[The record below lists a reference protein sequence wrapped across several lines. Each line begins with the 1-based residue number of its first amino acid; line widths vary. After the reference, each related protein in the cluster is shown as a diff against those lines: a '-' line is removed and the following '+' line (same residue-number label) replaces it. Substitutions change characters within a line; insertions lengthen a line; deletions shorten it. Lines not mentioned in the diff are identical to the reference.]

1 MAKKPLRY
9 NDIIRKYEEYFSV
22 SYYEAYI
29 ELLRFKKDIT
39 AAFQELV
46 KELPITTVKQQ
57 KKLNKLYKEIEK
69 LNKTTSRVEYY
80 NTNSRVVF
88 RELLDYIDLK
98 KFVKEFELMFNGK
111 SAARGY
117 GDRVLKALSKEY
129 SKLMETNQDFRDLVC
144 VLLFSVKGSKFY
156 IPLILSA
163 MYQAKEEDNITQKE
177 IITMYQLLKETKDKL
192 KENGNNDNEDI

>member
-1 MAKKPLRY
+1 MANKPLRY

-80 NTNSRVVF
+80 NTNSREVF

-98 KFVKEFELMFNGK
+98 KFVKEYDLMFNSK
-111 SAARGY
+111 SAPRGY
-117 GDRVLKALSKEY
+117 SKRVLKALSKEY

-163 MYQAKEEDNITQKE
+163 MYQSKEEDNSTQKE
-177 IITMYQLLKETKDKL
+177 IITMYQLLKETKEKL
-192 KENGNNDNEDI
+192 KEESNNDKGDI

>member
-39 AAFQELV
+39 KAFQELV

-80 NTNSRVVF
+80 NVNSRDIF

-98 KFVKEFELMFNGK
+98 KFVKEYDLMFNSK
-111 SAARGY
+111 SAPQGY
-117 GDRVLKALSKEY
+117 GKRVLKALSKEY

-144 VLLFSVKGSKFY
+144 VLLFSIKGSKFY
-156 IPLILSA
+156 IPLIISA
-163 MYQAKEEDNITQKE
+163 MYQVKEEDNSTQKE
-177 IITMYQLLKETKDKL
+177 IITMYQLLQETKQKL
-192 KENGNNDNEDI
+192 KEDKNNDNI

>member
-9 NDIIRKYEEYFSV
+9 NEIIRKYEEYFSV

-69 LNKTTSRVEYY
+69 LNNTTSRVEYY
-80 NTNSRVVF
+80 STNSRAVF

-98 KFVKEFELMFNGK
+98 KFVKEYDLMFNGK
-111 SAARGY
+111 SAPRGY

-144 VLLFSVKGSKFY
+144 VLLFSIKGTKFY

-163 MYQAKEEDNITQKE
+163 MYKTKEEDNSTQKE
-177 IITMYQLLKETKDKL
+177 IATMYQLLQETKQKL
-192 KENGNNDNEDI
+192 KEDKNNEDI

>member
-39 AAFQELV
+39 TAFQELV
-46 KELPITTVKQQ
+46 KELPIKTVKQQ

-80 NTNSRVVF
+80 NANSRVVF

-98 KFVKEFELMFNGK
+98 KFVKEYDLMFNGK
-111 SAARGY
+111 SAPRGY

-156 IPLILSA
+156 MPLVLSA
-163 MYQAKEEDNITQKE
+163 MYQVKEENNITQKE
-177 IITMYQLLKETKDKL
+177 IITMYQLLKETKEKL
-192 KENGNNDNEDI
+192 NNEDK

>member
-80 NTNSRVVF
+80 NANSRVIF

-98 KFVKEFELMFNGK
+98 KFVKEYDLMFNGK
-111 SAARGY
+111 SAPRGY

-156 IPLILSA
+156 MPLVLSA
-163 MYQAKEEDNITQKE
+163 MYQVKEEKNITQKE
-177 IITMYQLLKETKDKL
+177 IITMYQLLQETKQKL
-192 KENGNNDNEDI
+192 KEDKNNDNI

>member
-39 AAFQELV
+39 KAFQELV

-80 NTNSRVVF
+80 NVNSRNIF

-98 KFVKEFELMFNGK
+98 KFVKEYDLIFNSK
-111 SAARGY
+111 SAPKGY
-117 GDRVLKALSKEY
+117 GKRVLKALSKEY

-144 VLLFSVKGSKFY
+144 VLLFSIKGSKFY
-156 IPLILSA
+156 IPLIISA
-163 MYQAKEEDNITQKE
+163 MYQVKEDDNITQKE
-177 IITMYQLLKETKDKL
+177 IITMYQLLQETKQKL
-192 KENGNNDNEDI
+192 KEDKNNDNI

>member
-1 MAKKPLRY
+1 MVKKPLRY
-9 NDIIRKYEEYFSV
+9 NEIIRKYEEYFSV

-39 AAFQELV
+39 GAFQELV

-80 NTNSRVVF
+80 NTNSRAVF

-98 KFVKEFELMFNGK
+98 KFVKEYDLMFNGK
-111 SAARGY
+111 SAPRGY

-163 MYQAKEEDNITQKE
+163 MYQAKEEDNSTQKE

-192 KENGNNDNEDI
+192 KEENNNDKEDI

>member
-39 AAFQELV
+39 SAFQELV

-69 LNKTTSRVEYY
+69 LNNTTSRVEYY
-80 NTNSRVVF
+80 STNSRAVF

-98 KFVKEFELMFNGK
+98 KLVKEYDLMFNGK
-111 SAARGY
+111 SAPRGY

-163 MYQAKEEDNITQKE
+163 MYQSKEEDNSTQKE

-192 KENGNNDNEDI
+192 KEESNNDKEDI